1 MTQTFE
7 DIDGADAIV
16 DDILIWGKDV
26 TEHNKHIEQVLQR
39 VRNINLKLNAEKS
52 IVQTDEVTY
61 KRHVLSSTGIK
72 PQVKKELQ
80 RFMGIV
86 NYLGKFIPN
95 LSDVTQPLL
104 HKETAWHWTE
114 MQEKAFNE
122 VKKRFSEENV
132 ISGELGRN

>member
-1 MTQTFE
+1 M
-7 DIDGADAIV
+7 
-16 DDILIWGKDV
+16 
-26 TEHNKHIEQVLQR
+26 
-39 VRNINLKLNAEKS
+39 
-52 IVQTDEVTY
+52 TY

-72 PQVKKELQ
+72 PDPSKVQAITEMKSPQVKKELQ
-80 RFMGIV
+80 RFMEIV

-132 ISGELGRN
+132 ISGIESETN

>member
-26 TEHNKHIEQVLQR
+26 TEHNKCIEQVLQR

>member
-1 MTQTFE
+1 M
-7 DIDGADAIV
+7 
-16 DDILIWGKDV
+16 
-26 TEHNKHIEQVLQR
+26 
-39 VRNINLKLNAEKS
+39 KS
-52 IVQTDEVTY
+52 
-61 KRHVLSSTGIK
+61 

-80 RFMGIV
+80 RFMEIV

-132 ISGELGRN
+132 ISGIESETN